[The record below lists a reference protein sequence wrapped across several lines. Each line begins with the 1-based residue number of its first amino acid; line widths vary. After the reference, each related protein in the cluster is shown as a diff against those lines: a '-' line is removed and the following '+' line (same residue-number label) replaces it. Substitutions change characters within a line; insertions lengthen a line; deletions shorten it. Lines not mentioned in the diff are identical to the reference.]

1 MCSVRA
7 FLRFVLFVAL
17 SLGAGLTHA
26 ALTCAVS
33 GASLNFGT
41 YNDASA
47 STSDVSVPLSISC
60 CRNPPGSNATLTIAL
75 GTSTNSTAGNKI
87 TTRQMK
93 NNLNTDRMTYQLYTL
108 AFGGTVWGDGV
119 VGGSTFTQAINVTT
133 NCPTR
138 TTVPVGSAVFGRIF
152 AQQAV
157 SAGSYADTV
166 TITVSP

>member
-1 MCSVRA
+1 MRA
-7 FLRFVLFVAL
+7 FLRFVLFGAL

-93 NNLNTDRMTYQLYTL
+93 NNLNIHSFAYWSQEEIRKLLWLNLMMKWKSLDKPLMML
-108 AFGGTVWGDGV
+108 
-119 VGGSTFTQAINVTT
+119 
-133 NCPTR
+133 
-138 TTVPVGSAVFGRIF
+138 PVKLLIK
-152 AQQAV
+152 QQN
-157 SAGSYADTV
+157 
-166 TITVSP
+166 

>member
-1 MCSVRA
+1 VKA
-7 FLRFVLFVAL
+7 FLSLLLFGTL
-17 SLGAGLTHA
+17 SAGAGFTHA

-33 GASLNFGT
+33 GTSLNFGT

-60 CRNPPGSNATLTIAL
+60 CRNPPGNTATLTIAL

-93 NNLNTDRMTYQLYTL
+93 NGVNTDRMTYQLYSGS
-108 AFGGTVWGDGV
+108 FGGTVWGDGAI
-119 VGGSTFTQAINVTT
+119 GGTLFSQAINVTT

-138 TTVPVGSAVFGRIF
+138 TTVPLSSAVFGRIF

-166 TITVSP
+166 TITVNP